1 MAKTI
6 SPNEFANA
14 VNSILSEYKGVVD
27 EQVELATQKTAERAA
42 ANVTSN
48 INQTDMQGKKYRKS
62 IRTKKLSENAG
73 HYSSTVYARP
83 PYYRLTHLLEN
94 GHATRNGGR
103 TRAFPHWAEAEQKA
117 IRDYE
122 ALLRRE
128 LE

>member
-1 MAKTI
+1 MAK
-6 SPNEFANA
+6 SLPPSEFASAINT
-14 VNSILSEYKGVVD
+14 ILADYKGIVD
-27 EQVELATQKTAERAA
+27 ERVELATEKTAEQAA

-48 INQTDMQGKKYRKS
+48 INKTDMKGKKYRKS
-62 IRTKKLSENAG
+62 IRIKKLTERDG

-83 PYYRLTHLLEN
+83 PYYRITHLLEN

-103 TRAFPHWAEAEQKA
+103 TRAFPHWAEAEQEA

-122 ALLRRE
+122 ALLRKE

>member
-1 MAKTI
+1 MAKALPP
-6 SPNEFANA
+6 SEFASAINA
-14 VNSILSEYKGVVD
+14 ILADYKGVVD
-27 EQVELATQKTAERAA
+27 EQVEYATQKVAEEAA

-48 INQTDMQGKKYRKS
+48 INGTDMKGKKYRKS
-62 IRTKKLSENAG
+62 IRTKKLTERDG

-83 PYYRLTHLLEN
+83 PYYRLTHLLEH

-103 TRAFPHWAEAEQKA
+103 TRLFPHWADAEQQA
-117 IRDYE
+117 VRDYE